1 MHEKLVHEKLVHEKL
16 VHEKL
21 VHDVHL
27 CHYDRKE
34 KQGEGDGG
42 REEEVKKGE
51 IGGGERWEGSKEVS
65 LRNTLCRVTE
75 KSPRDYQSL
84 LSWTETK

>member
-1 MHEKLVHEKLVHEKL
+1 MHEKLVHEKL

-34 KQGEGDGG
+34 KQGEGDVG
-42 REEEVKKGE
+42 RE
-51 IGGGERWEGSKEVS
+51 RRKEKWG
-65 LRNTLCRVTE
+65 R
-75 KSPRDYQSL
+75 
-84 LSWTETK
+84 